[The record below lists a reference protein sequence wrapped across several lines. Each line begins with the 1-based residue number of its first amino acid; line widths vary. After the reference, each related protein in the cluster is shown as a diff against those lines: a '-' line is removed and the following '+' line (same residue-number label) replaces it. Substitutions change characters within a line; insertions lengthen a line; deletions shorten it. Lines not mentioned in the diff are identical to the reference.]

1 MITKSVFKRSWTFV
15 QLIGFYESVNHHVLQ
30 VTDEL
35 QQIDDSINEC
45 QVKEVNSAD
54 DEISTTEKSS
64 FQALDLQT
72 SDSISKEL
80 IVDLISGSCDNAINT
95 EGQKSKEGAKLK
107 QNSKENNTEAKNEKH
122 TPAQTKKT
130 KSEKQ
135 KALKSTAKKHSTIIA
150 GQKVELNSD
159 KAQYLHLTL
168 EQIQELAMKQRSGE
182 LFGGEQPSGHGEE
195 ESHCAVHSTLR
206 RKTSRKGSTTTGVKQ
221 KSSITPKHGQQTSE
235 STTITSV
242 IGVKESH
249 QSPDLI
255 REAEEATST
264 VSRQNDKE
272 FGKDQNKE
280 KLVDPQRSKRAKS
293 PLKKPENIQVSKR
306 SSSAGRSYE
315 NSKQREAKPSS
326 TKVRERTFKKQD
338 MLFDSNTNSENV
350 KKKVSKSEM
359 RKASVVKDAM
369 SKGGLLA
376 PTQSWLLHIGDKK
389 EMKSRSPSPGP
400 KEVKRSISVPRK
412 LIDRSPSPK
421 RRMQFITKDA
431 DKNLKEHQ
439 PVQASP
445 RTQRRS
451 LSIRASPDPNV
462 NLKRSGSIKRVQNI
476 EKQNTISKSSSN
488 KSTNGKRSTE
498 HMKAKS
504 NKDMKTIKHHR
515 KSQSDIEENSE
526 IKNLVSEQTANTS
539 ITKDENENE
548 KEINTMTA
556 TDESSSATSF
566 QSETTTTLNQSSVQS
581 SCVEE
586 TSITATEVIE
596 MFESESKTESK
607 ETNIKLTDRMTKTK
621 TNAIKTGKQ

>member
-1 MITKSVFKRSWTFV
+1 
-15 QLIGFYESVNHHVLQ
+15 
-30 VTDEL
+30 
-35 QQIDDSINEC
+35 
-45 QVKEVNSAD
+45 
-54 DEISTTEKSS
+54 
-64 FQALDLQT
+64 
-72 SDSISKEL
+72 
-80 IVDLISGSCDNAINT
+80 
-95 EGQKSKEGAKLK
+95 
-107 QNSKENNTEAKNEKH
+107 
-122 TPAQTKKT
+122 
-130 KSEKQ
+130 
-135 KALKSTAKKHSTIIA
+135 
-150 GQKVELNSD
+150 
-159 KAQYLHLTL
+159 
-168 EQIQELAMKQRSGE
+168 
-182 LFGGEQPSGHGEE
+182 
-195 ESHCAVHSTLR
+195 
-206 RKTSRKGSTTTGVKQ
+206 
-221 KSSITPKHGQQTSE
+221 
-235 STTITSV
+235 
-242 IGVKESH
+242 
-249 QSPDLI
+249 
-255 REAEEATST
+255 

-451 LSIRASPDPNV
+451 LSVRASPDPNV

-498 HMKAKS
+498 HMKAKT

-607 ETNIKLTDRMTKTK
+607 ETNIKLTDKMTKTK
-621 TNAIKTGKQ
+621 TNAIKTDVKKSGVQANTTKGETIQSSEKAKSSNKSSTSKLANGSSNQMTKTNGLSNAAVTNVKNSLVKNVTTNSDSTKSRTATASNRKTKSTELSEQKTSEMATKISETSSTKTKKSTCEESFKEIGMAKKEEEPKPRTTMIIRLHPGNSKRVSAYLEHQACMISYNL